1 MNDAMKVFK
10 IPDGKGGIIFKV
22 QTPDG
27 EWHETD
33 EQGNFLPVKEEPQA
47 GSGQEAHAPGPSQGI
62 PKEKKRTSPGRSRK
76 DEGSVNLSVRFSKE
90 EYKELSDYVYWR
102 CIYKEVCSKAS
113 FLLNLG
119 LDAISK
125 DREYREFRKKL

>member
-1 MNDAMKVFK
+1 MKTGMRVFK
-10 IPDGKGGIIFKV
+10 IPDGNGGIIFKV

-27 EWHETD
+27 QWHDTD
-33 EQGNFLPVKEEPQA
+33 EQGNFLPVKEETQA
-47 GSGQEAHAPGPSQGI
+47 GSGQEAHAPGPSQG
-62 PKEKKRTSPGRSRK
+62 
-76 DEGSVNLSVRFSKE
+76 NLSVRFSKE

-102 CIYKEVCSKAS
+102 CMYKEVCSRAS

-119 LDAISK
+119 LDAIRK